1 MPTTSDAVLNAV
13 MKRVVEEGCL
23 DAQYVAPRQAL
34 GLLKAKHLPKQL
46 KQFRHLFV
54 AGFDGPAH
62 HGHFYGMHWNAV
74 SKTLVVGDDHPIGK
88 ARDLTVVLSQL
99 LQPQKVKY
107 VSLRPAGPGTC
118 ADSVVHFLGRRLA
131 AKSTILCSLC
141 TGTTRVPSPVW
152 LGKRCL
158 ESASRADFATNVVV
172 RVTTCSPAR
181 SKN

>member
-118 ADSVVHFLGRRLA
+118 ADSVVHFWVGGSLRNRRFFVPFA
-131 AKSTILCSLC
+131 PAPRGFHRRFGSES
-141 TGTTRVPSPVW
+141 GVWSRHRVRT
-152 LGKRCL
+152 LRQ
-158 ESASRADFATNVVV
+158 T
-172 RVTTCSPAR
+172 
-181 SKN
+181 